1 MDAAAMK
8 SFNDEAI
15 LMLSLRP
22 HPNIVQVLGVSLKDT
37 SFYRTGA

>member
-1 MDAAAMK
+1 
-8 SFNDEAI
+8 